1 MIIKQTRKMHLYIMK
16 TMIKNASIFD
26 CIGLVLSCHVIKIN
40 VMSLSLYG
48 SGGDGNTGFGIMSI
62 PNIKSVSISM
72 SSSSD

>member
-1 MIIKQTRKMHLYIMK
+1 MHLYIMK

-40 VMSLSLYG
+40 VMSLYG